1 MWTFILAR
9 LFKGELGVWPNEESL
24 NDLPNK
30 LTKQDWRTPS
40 SDRWRN
46 YWTNQEESGPKQF
59 LCHQRWGVSW
69 HKPSNI
75 LCCITKFTPVSF
87 DTIDNRIVIL
97 KWVLF
102 KKHLEMYYIEISL
115 HSVCQI
121 TICWIKMCSVQHVSR
136 MYYIERSLQSI
147 CQKTGQKS
155 TRQSKF
161 KFPRYLLIIIW
172 RNK

>member
-30 LTKQDWRTPS
+30 LTDEEITGLTR
-40 SDRWRN
+40 RN
-46 YWTNQEESGPKQF
+46 LVPNNF
-59 LCHQRWGVSW
+59 CHQRWGVSW

-121 TICWIKMCSVQHVSR
+121 TICCIKMCSVQHVSR
-136 MYYIERSLQSI
+136 MYYIERSLQFKHMSKNRPKI
-147 CQKTGQKS
+147 HKTVKVQI
-155 TRQSKF
+155 SKIF
-161 KFPRYLLIIIW
+161 IDNTLK
-172 RNK
+172 K

>member
-1 MWTFILAR
+1 MRNPSMTFQTNLQNKIGGHQVLTDEEITGLTR
-9 LFKGELGVWPNEESL
+9 RNLVPN
-24 NDLPNK
+24 N
-30 LTKQDWRTPS
+30 
-40 SDRWRN
+40 
-46 YWTNQEESGPKQF
+46 F
-59 LCHQRWGVSW
+59 CHQRWGVSW

-102 KKHLEMYYIEISL
+102 KTHLEMYYIEISL
-115 HSVCQI
+115 QSVSQI
-121 TICWIKMCSVQHVSR
+121 TICWIKMCSVQQVSR

-161 KFPRYLLIIIW
+161 KFPRYLLIILW